1 MVRMSVEVPD
11 RKTLLE
17 FVPTAQYGDFDGV
30 ANSATGSAASVSD
43 SNIETCGVAI
53 DDDTRSDAGAYD
65 AARTHATPNVT
76 VQRGGARH
84 LSSVLP
90 ALSSAIGHPI
100 TTAVHKDPAALQ
112 TALGFPDARSAI
124 VVLVDGLGFWNLNLR
139 IGHVPYLRSLL
150 RDSANQRPISTCS
163 PSTTVAAMATFGTGT
178 CPGLTGMAGYTQR
191 NPQTGEL
198 SQLIQFKQAIEPR
211 DLQRQP
217 TVFERLARQDVPVTS
232 SGLPKFADSPLTQA
246 ALRGARYVGNAHP
259 GDRVKAAC
267 RAARDPG
274 LTYLY
279 LRDTDKV
286 GHNFGWNSPEWIAAL
301 ESVDA
306 QLGLLHRNAPRGT
319 LIVIVADHG
328 MVSALPEERIDIAL
342 TPQLREGVALVGGE
356 PRAVMIYAERS
367 CPADEIA
374 ERWKDCLG
382 SRALVRTR
390 DQAIAEGLFGPVD
403 PRVEP
408 MIGDVLAQTS
418 GNVTLVDSRSQ
429 SDKATRLP
437 SVHGSQTMMEMDVP
451 CLIDVI

>member
-1 MVRMSVEVPD
+1 M
-11 RKTLLE
+11 LLG
-17 FVPTAQYGDFDGV
+17 FVPTAQYGDFDGGAS
-30 ANSATGSAASVSD
+30 AND
-43 SNIETCGVAI
+43 SGNDPA
-53 DDDTRSDAGAYD
+53 D
-65 AARTHATPNVT
+65 VT

-100 TTAVHKDPAALQ
+100 TTAVHKNPAALQ
-112 TALGFPDARSAI
+112 GALGIPDARSAI
-124 VVLVDGLGFWNLNLR
+124 IVLVDGLGFWNLNLR

-150 RDSANQRPISTCS
+150 RDRANQRPISTCA

-198 SQLIQFKQAIEPR
+198 SQLIQFRQAIAPH

-217 TVFERLARQDVPVTS
+217 TVFERLAEQDVPVTS

-246 ALRGARYVGNAHP
+246 ALRGARYVGNTKP
-259 GDRVKAAC
+259 GDRVRAAC
-267 RAARDPG
+267 QAARNPG

-286 GHNFGWNSPEWIAAL
+286 GHAYGWNSPEWIAAL

-306 QLGLLHRNAPRGT
+306 QLGMLHRNAPRGT

-342 TPQLREGVALVGGE
+342 TPQLSDGVALVGGE
-356 PRAVMIYAERS
+356 PRAVMLYAEQG
-367 CPADEIA
+367 CTADEIA
-374 ERWKDCLG
+374 GRWRDYLG
-382 SRALVRTR
+382 PRALVRTR
-390 DQAIAEGLFGPVD
+390 DQAIAEGLFGPVES
-403 PRVEP
+403 RVEP
-408 MIGDVLAQTS
+408 MIGDVVAQSS
-418 GNVTLVDSRSQ
+418 GNMTLVDSSTQ
-429 SDKATRLP
+429 TDKATRLP

>member
-11 RKTLLE
+11 RKTLLG
-17 FVPTAQYGDFDGV
+17 FVPTAQYGDFDG
-30 ANSATGSAASVSD
+30 AASASD
-43 SNIETCGVAI
+43 SGNNPADI
-53 DDDTRSDAGAYD
+53 
-65 AARTHATPNVT
+65 T

-100 TTAVHKDPAALQ
+100 TTAVHKNPAALQ
-112 TALGFPDARSAI
+112 GALGIPDARSAI
-124 VVLVDGLGFWNLNLR
+124 IVLVDGLGFWNLNLR

-150 RDSANQRPISTCS
+150 RDCANQRPISTCA

-198 SQLIQFKQAIEPR
+198 SQLIQFRQAIAPH

-217 TVFERLARQDVPVTS
+217 TVFERLAEQDVPVTS
-232 SGLPKFADSPLTQA
+232 PGLPKFADSPLTQA
-246 ALRGARYVGNAHP
+246 ALRGARYVGNTKP
-259 GDRVKAAC
+259 GDRVRAAC
-267 RAARDPG
+267 QAARNPG

-286 GHNFGWNSPEWIAAL
+286 GHAYGWNSPEWIAAL
-301 ESVDA
+301 ESADA
-306 QLGLLHRNAPRGT
+306 QLGMLHRNAPRGT

-342 TPQLREGVALVGGE
+342 TPQLSDGVALVGGE
-356 PRAVMIYAERS
+356 PRAVMLYAEQG
-367 CPADEIA
+367 CTADEIA
-374 ERWKDCLG
+374 GRWRDYLG
-382 SRALVRTR
+382 PRALIRTR
-390 DQAIAEGLFGPVD
+390 DQAIAEGLFGPVNS
-403 PRVEP
+403 RVEP
-408 MIGDVLAQTS
+408 MIGDVVAQSS
-418 GNVTLVDSRSQ
+418 GNMTLVDSSTQ
-429 SDKATRLP
+429 TDKATRLP

>member
-17 FVPTAQYGDFDGV
+17 FVPTAQYGDFDGG
-30 ANSATGSAASVSD
+30 AGDAGSD
-43 SNIETCGVAI
+43 SADITA
-53 DDDTRSDAGAYD
+53 
-65 AARTHATPNVT
+65 
-76 VQRGGARH
+76 QRGGARH

-100 TTAVHKDPAALQ
+100 TTAVHKNPAALQ
-112 TALGFPDARSAI
+112 GALGIPDARSAI
-124 VVLVDGLGFWNLNLR
+124 IVLVDGLGFWNLNLR

-150 RDSANQRPISTCS
+150 RDRANQRPISTCA

-198 SQLIQFKQAIEPR
+198 SQLIQFRQAIAPH

-217 TVFERLARQDVPVTS
+217 TVFERLAEQDVPVTS

-246 ALRGARYVGNAHP
+246 ALRGARYVGNTKP
-259 GDRVKAAC
+259 GDRVRAAC
-267 RAARDPG
+267 QAARNPG

-286 GHNFGWNSPEWIAAL
+286 GHASGWNSPKWIAAL
-301 ESVDA
+301 ENVDA
-306 QLGLLHRNAPRGT
+306 QLGMLHRNAPRGT

-328 MVSALPEERIDIAL
+328 MVSARPKERIDIAL
-342 TPQLREGVALVGGE
+342 TPQLSDGVALVGGE
-356 PRAVMIYAERS
+356 PRAVMLYAEQG
-367 CPADEIA
+367 CTADEIA
-374 ERWKDCLG
+374 GRWRDYLG
-382 SRALVRTR
+382 SKALVRTR
-390 DQAIAEGLFGPVD
+390 DQAIAEGLFGPVE

-408 MIGDVLAQTS
+408 MIGDVVAQSS
-418 GNVTLVDSRSQ
+418 GNMTLVDSSTQ
-429 SDKATRLP
+429 TDKATRLP

>member
-1 MVRMSVEVPD
+1 MSVDVPD

-17 FVPTAQYGDFDGV
+17 FVATARYGDFDGM
-30 ANSATGSAASVSD
+30 ANGTGGDLAATVL
-43 SNIETCGVAI
+43 
-53 DDDTRSDAGAYD
+53 
-65 AARTHATPNVT
+65 
-76 VQRGGARH
+76 QRGGARH

-90 ALSSAIGHPI
+90 AVSSAIGRPV
-100 TTAVHKDPAALQ
+100 TTAVHRDPGALQ
-112 TALGFPDARSAI
+112 TALGFPDASSAI

-150 RDSANQRPISTCS
+150 REPVNQQPISTCS

-198 SQLIQFKQAIEPR
+198 SQLIQFRNAIEPR

-217 TVFERLARQDVPVTS
+217 TIFERLAGQGVPVTS

-246 ALRGARYVGNAHP
+246 ALRGAHFIGNAQP
-259 GDRVKAAC
+259 GSRVRAAC
-267 RAARDPG
+267 RAAQKPG

-279 LRDTDKV
+279 IRDTDKT
-286 GHNFGWNSPEWIAAL
+286 GHTYGWNSPEWIAAL

-306 QLGLLHRNAPRGT
+306 QLGMLHRNAPRGT

-342 TPQLREGVALVGGE
+342 TPQLKDGVGMVGGE
-356 PRAVMIYAERS
+356 PRAPMLYASEG
-367 CPADEIA
+367 CPAGEIA
-374 ERWKDCLG
+374 ARWRDYLG
-382 SRALVRTR
+382 ARALVRTR
-390 DQAIAEGLFGPVD
+390 DQAIAEGLLGPVD

-408 MIGDVLAQTS
+408 MIGDVLVQVS
-418 GNVTLVDSRSQ
+418 GNMTIVDSRIQ

-437 SVHGSQTMMEMDVP
+437 SVHGSQTLMEMDVP
-451 CLIDVI
+451 CLIDAI